1 MSIINVKNSAT
12 HATRARR
19 ALITALGVTVL
30 SLGTATVWAA
40 SPLPQKEVSLA
51 DLDLSQAADTAKAY
65 GRLAAAAKDVCRQI
79 DIAEP
84 RGMRTRNQCFK
95 VTLANAV
102 NTVNNE
108 QLTQLHQSDRKV
120 RLAQRI
126 SNRTSNNT

>member
-1 MSIINVKNSAT
+1 MSFVNVRNSAT

-19 ALITALGVTVL
+19 ALISAVGVTLL
-30 SLGTATVWAA
+30 SLGSATVCAA

-51 DLDLSQAADTAKAY
+51 DLDLSLAADTNKAY
-65 GRLAAAAKDVCRQI
+65 GRLAAAAKVVCRQI

-84 RGMRTRNQCFK
+84 RGMRSRNQCFK
-95 VTLANAV
+95 VALANAV

-108 QLTQLHQSDRKV
+108 QLTRLHQSDRSV